1 MEEWRKNQKAWTMR
15 EKNQEVRTTN
25 DNQNKL
31 IQQEPS
37 VQKKRKSG
45 DKVDNQLKKPKQG
58 EAPPQQ
64 VPETQLKGKTPLV
77 RLKRTQNQISKK
89 TTSSKMGSEQ
99 PEVDEERSNQQIK
112 KQVAGGNTRRLTVP
126 AKLSSKTVFLLKRKQ
141 RRPEKPMVIKKSKL
155 LSRSLSTKR
164 QQAKPGNPKKP

>member
-1 MEEWRKNQKAWTMR
+1 MEEWRKNQKAWAMR

-25 DNQNKL
+25 ENQNKL

-89 TTSSKMGSEQ
+89 TTSSKRAQ
-99 PEVDEERSNQQIK
+99 NNLK
-112 KQVAGGNTRRLTVP
+112 WTRRGVI
-126 AKLSSKTVFLLKRKQ
+126 SRLKNK
-141 RRPEKPMVIKKSKL
+141 
-155 LSRSLSTKR
+155 
-164 QQAKPGNPKKP
+164 